1 MRATLSWYVG
11 WRALFGRDD
20 PAAAAARLQPH
31 GKLLLGHSLFY
42 NSRATSKCLA
52 TSFSTFF
59 FLVGLQFMTNSKPVS
74 FSVSYPNN
82 YSHKIPM
89 LFYTHIAFFNPA
101 FQRSCESECQTDRGN
116 GRQNPEH
123 SKYQKFLYGMNGWL
137 NCLCLRGHLH
147 SLSIAVFD
155 RFACCSSAASGW
167 RKLCLLDIVPH
178 CLWGRVWSN

>member
-1 MRATLSWYVG
+1 MI
-11 WRALFGRDD
+11 
-20 PAAAAARLQPH
+20 
-31 GKLLLGHSLFY
+31 LLLPPPGSNLMENCFWVILSFIIPVPHPNASQQV
-42 NSRATSKCLA
+42 
-52 TSFSTFF
+52 FSTFF
-59 FLVGLQFMTNSKPVS
+59 ILVGLQFMTNSKPVS
-74 FSVSYPNN
+74 FSVTYPNN

-147 SLSIAVFD
+147 SPSIAVFD
-155 RFACCSSAASGW
+155 RFACCSSAASG
-167 RKLCLLDIVPH
+167 
-178 CLWGRVWSN
+178 